1 MVGRVDSL
9 FLEQGCTD
17 LRKTREYK
25 DIEDLEDE
33 LEDRLKDIAIEFL
46 NSNNIYNDDIRDL
59 YIDDYV
65 SNNTKNYTADYV
77 NEKKYATYVSHRATF
92 AYIMGFNDKAER
104 IIEDSGEV
112 DLEGILEQ
120 AEELR
125 VQLENEDFE
134 EYEDNLE
141 DL

>member
-1 MVGRVDSL
+1 
-9 FLEQGCTD
+9 
-17 LRKTREYK
+17 
-25 DIEDLEDE
+25 
-33 LEDRLKDIAIEFL
+33 L

-59 YIDDYV
+59 YIDNYI
-65 SNNTKNYTADYV
+65 SNNEKDYTSDYI
-77 NEKKYATYVSHRATF
+77 EKKKDSTYVSHRATF

-104 IIEDSGEV
+104 IIEDSGQV
-112 DLEGILEQ
+112 DLEYILEQ

>member
-1 MVGRVDSL
+1 MNNELSTKLYKLD
-9 FLEQGCTD
+9 FKD
-17 LRKTREYK
+17 L
-25 DIEDLEDE
+25 I
-33 LEDRLKDIAIEFL
+33 
-46 NSNNIYNDDIRDL
+46 N
-59 YIDDYV
+59 
-65 SNNTKNYTADYV
+65 
-77 NEKKYATYVSHRATF
+77 
-92 AYIMGFNDKAER
+92 MGFNDKAER
-104 IIEDSGEV
+104 IIENSGEV

>member
-1 MVGRVDSL
+1 M
-9 FLEQGCTD
+9 
-17 LRKTREYK
+17 
-25 DIEDLEDE
+25 
-33 LEDRLKDIAIEFL
+33 
-46 NSNNIYNDDIRDL
+46 

-65 SNNTKNYTADYV
+65 SNNEKDYTTYYI
-77 NEKKYATYVSHRATF
+77 NEKKYSTYVSHRATF